1 MTTETEWPVAI
12 AKANEVLDR
21 LGEALPVG
29 VRGMWSL
36 ADDAYDPWG
45 DTMQHAFALNTVAYV
60 AGWEC
65 SPTFGPGAGLFGRT
79 LAEISESED
88 WPDAEYADLVIAG
101 EITRED
107 AEKAIPLF
115 DTALHALELIGGLD
129 Y

>member
-45 DTMQHAFALNTVAYV
+45 DTMQH
-60 AGWEC
+60 
-65 SPTFGPGAGLFGRT
+65 AGLFGRT